1 MKIQNYGC
9 AFEVT
14 DNPKYTNFWR
24 SHFCGNWEIDT
35 FEFLSKHL
43 SSDKTLLDIGSWI
56 GPIALPAAQV
66 TKQVICFEPDPVAY
80 EEIQKNIELNNYTN
94 IFLEKKAVS
103 IHNSIWLGADEL
115 GESITSD
122 SRSTYNRFEIECISV
137 EEIFKKYSLKEED
150 VCAIKID
157 IEGHEAELL
166 QDEFLMNLN
175 IPMHISLHFEFAQDR
190 ELFAEKI
197 SKFLKKKNIDI
208 STLNTNANISIEV
221 L

>member
-66 TKQVICFEPDPVAY
+66 TKQVICFEPDPVAHK
-80 EEIQKNIELNNYTN
+80 ELIQNIQLNNYTN
-94 IFLEKKAVS
+94 IIVESSAVS
-103 IHNSIWLGADEL
+103 TKPSIWLGANEL

-122 SRSTYNRFEIECISV
+122 SCNENKFEVGCITV
-137 EEIFKKYSLKEED
+137 EDIFKKYNLDETN
-150 VCAIKID
+150 VCVIKID
-157 IEGHEAELL
+157 IEGHESNLL
-166 QDEFLMNLN
+166 QDDFLIN
-175 IPMHISLHFEFAQDR
+175 
-190 ELFAEKI
+190 
-197 SKFLKKKNIDI
+197 FL
-208 STLNTNANISIEV
+208 L
-221 L
+221 